1 MAGADIS
8 GLTPETG
15 RAVRDTLSGAVAAG
29 EGLPDQ
35 LGVQLVDAARDAF
48 VYGFEVTAAVSAI
61 VAIALALVAG
71 VVLRNVRRDREPGE
85 STPEQ
90 HERGQVAGDQ
100 KLATI
105 AEGALS

>member
-1 MAGADIS
+1 M
-8 GLTPETG
+8 
-15 RAVRDTLSGAVAAG
+15 
-29 EGLPDQ
+29 
-35 LGVQLVDAARDAF
+35 
-48 VYGFEVTAAVSAI
+48 

-71 VVLRNVRRDREPGE
+71 VVLRNVRRDSEPGE